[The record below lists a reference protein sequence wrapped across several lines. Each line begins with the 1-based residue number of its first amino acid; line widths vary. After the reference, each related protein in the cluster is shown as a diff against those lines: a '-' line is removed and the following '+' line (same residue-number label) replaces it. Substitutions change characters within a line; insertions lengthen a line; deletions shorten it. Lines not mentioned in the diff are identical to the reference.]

1 MISRLQ
7 ILSFYISFDFIIY
20 YQKLEEIYL
29 ILVIS
34 QKFYYYFLSIYY
46 ILDSHYFVIY
56 QKFVHNVKSHK
67 IRVQDI

>member
-20 YQKLEEIYL
+20 YQNLEENYL

-34 QKFYYYFLSIYY
+34 KNLYYYFLSIYH
-46 ILDSHYFVIY
+46 IHDSHYFVIY

-67 IRVQDI
+67 IRVHEI